1 MMPEIVALN
10 QASWTALHESH
21 ATKGYN
27 ANVDYRIAY
36 IVKRLVDSDIAR
48 RFMAIDFAHGT
59 ALKIYLVPAC
69 FYCHETNSLPCP
81 PDLPHVFAHP
91 SDAGFTIE
99 YCNGPGVASS
109 HLCGYGKEIPCLI
122 SLLRQM
128 WDETG
133 GELRSRDP
141 GESMW
146 QFITRVSVTEVERTL
161 PTSPEDYTHRSP
173 VPPVPTNDI
182 GADFRELLEEIA
194 LNEERLRFETRGW
207 HTIQEKRA
215 KDSESLKAVFCMLVR
230 IATIEVADL
239 PDDPLI
245 VIDASHSD
253 ADCLDLRLHHDKRQK
268 PMQVNH
274 CPILVRPLREA
285 VWGIAGALG
294 GVYEG
299 NVRIPWKGWT
309 GPTPTA

>member
-1 MMPEIVALN
+1 MRNHSSDQAPTHPTSNAEWAIDAMMPEIVALN

-141 GESMW
+141 C
-146 QFITRVSVTEVERTL
+146 L
-161 PTSPEDYTHRSP
+161 LYTSPSP
-173 VPPVPTNDI
+173 RD
-182 GADFRELLEEIA
+182 
-194 LNEERLRFETRGW
+194 
-207 HTIQEKRA
+207 
-215 KDSESLKAVFCMLVR
+215 
-230 IATIEVADL
+230 
-239 PDDPLI
+239 
-245 VIDASHSD
+245 
-253 ADCLDLRLHHDKRQK
+253 RQK
-268 PMQVNH
+268 SRMPSS
-274 CPILVRPLREA
+274 A
-285 VWGIAGALG
+285 
-294 GVYEG
+294 
-299 NVRIPWKGWT
+299 
-309 GPTPTA
+309 